1 MNIFNFFF
9 LLQDILKDQWSPA
22 LTIKTA
28 LLSLQALMC
37 SPEPS
42 DPQDAEVAKMY
53 MSKRAEFDK
62 TAQFWT
68 NSYAKLSSKEDA
80 ITRVCEMGFD
90 RAAARKALEKHDWDE
105 SAAVN
110 ALLGGA

>member
-1 MNIFNFFF
+1 MP
-9 LLQDILKDQWSPA
+9 QDILKDQWSPA

-37 SPEPS
+37 SPEPG

-53 MSKRAEFDK
+53 IKKRAEFDR
-62 TAQFWT
+62 TAKFWT
-68 NSYAKLSSKEDA
+68 ESYAKPTSKDDA
-80 ITRVCEMGFD
+80 ITRVFEMGFD
-90 RAAARKALEKHDWDE
+90 RASAEKALEKNGWDE

-110 ALLGGA
+110 ELLGGM

>member
-1 MNIFNFFF
+1 
-9 LLQDILKDQWSPA
+9 LKDQWSPA

-37 SPEPS
+37 SPEPK

-53 MSKRAEFDK
+53 MSRRAEFDR
-62 TAQFWT
+62 TAKFWT
-68 NSYAKLSSKEDA
+68 DTYAKPSSKEDA
-80 ITRVCEMGFD
+80 ISRVCEMGFD
-90 RAAARKALEKHDWDE
+90 RAMAQTALEKHGWDE

-110 ALLGGA
+110 ELLGGI

>member
-1 MNIFNFFF
+1 MC
-9 LLQDILKDQWSPA
+9 LSPQDILKDQWSPA

-37 SPEPS
+37 SPEPG

-53 MSKRAEFDK
+53 K
-62 TAQFWT
+62 TDRKKFEETAKFWT
-68 NSYAKLSSKEDA
+68 DSYAKPTSKEDA
-80 ITRVCEMGFD
+80 ISRVCEMGFD
-90 RAAARKALEKHDWDE
+90 RAQAKKALEKNSWDE

-110 ALLGGA
+110 ALLGGT

>member
-1 MNIFNFFF
+1 
-9 LLQDILKDQWSPA
+9 
-22 LTIKTA
+22 LTVKTA

-53 MSKRAEFDK
+53 VNNRAEFDR
-62 TAQFWT
+62 TAKFWT
-68 NSYAKLSSKEDA
+68 QTYAKPTSKDDA
-80 ITRVCEMGFD
+80 ISRVCEMGFD
-90 RAAARKALEKHDWDE
+90 RDSARKALEKHGWDE

-110 ALLGGA
+110 ALLGGL